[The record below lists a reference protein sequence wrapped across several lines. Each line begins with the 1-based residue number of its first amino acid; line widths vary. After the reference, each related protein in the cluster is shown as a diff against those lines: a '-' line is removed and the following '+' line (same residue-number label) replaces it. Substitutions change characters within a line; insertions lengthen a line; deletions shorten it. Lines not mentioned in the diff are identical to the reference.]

1 MRMHNVQM
9 INRKVRLMV
18 GTSMGVAAFAS
29 AAGAEELPGLR
40 SGLWEFKRT
49 VEGASAD
56 GTAQTLVNQ
65 KCTDPT
71 ADMKKGHETLTK
83 SGCQFSP
90 LTKSGDTYSFT
101 ADCQIQGVHAQSHSI
116 ITVESESAY
125 RVEVNSGQGAHAR
138 KEVLVAKRIGE
149 CPK

>member
-1 MRMHNVQM
+1 MRPNLADEPDTSPLRGLALIAAALGPSYTRKRRDRAMRIHSVQM

-18 GTSMGVAAFAS
+18 GTGMCVAAFAS

-49 VEGASAD
+49 VEGASAE

-71 ADMKKGHETLTK
+71 ADM
-83 SGCQFSP
+83 
-90 LTKSGDTYSFT
+90 
-101 ADCQIQGVHAQSHSI
+101 
-116 ITVESESAY
+116 
-125 RVEVNSGQGAHAR
+125 R
-138 KEVLVAKRIGE
+138 
-149 CPK
+149 